1 MDSGKDSANGSKGS
15 KKIIL
20 IDFMLFYDRN
30 IDFVLEVPFI
40 ESATFLARVLPHLL
54 RRSPL
59 PEGAFR
65 GKKPDLKA
73 PSEREL
79 SRSD

>member
-1 MDSGKDSANGSKGS
+1 MRNAECRIQNGRAGALDVGKGS
-15 KKIIL
+15 
-20 IDFMLFYDRN
+20 RR
-30 IDFVLEVPFI
+30 
-40 ESATFLARVLPHLL
+40 FLGTRILPHLL

-59 PEGAFR
+59 SEGAFR

-73 PSEREL
+73 PSGREL